1 MLLVRLRWQLL
12 LNSLRRPTRRAELGL
27 QAIWV
32 LMGAG
37 FVLLGSVGFFFGG
50 FGLLK
55 IDRADLLDLPL
66 WAIFLV
72 WQLAPVL
79 FEGYSPGL
87 NFREVSRYPIPFR
100 VLFILSA
107 AYGLSDPAAI
117 ACVCWLFSFWLG
129 IIIARPEFAFAA
141 TPALLL
147 FTVFNLFLN
156 RLVIGLFDRF
166 QSTRKGRERMV
177 LLAFV
182 AIILLNLLNIV
193 QLNISHQ
200 ARTHGFKFPE
210 WVGQAVTT
218 IREFSPPGMAAH
230 TFLQN
235 GLSALWAFSGLLLY
249 GFLAYML
256 LQRQLKVLY
265 LGEIYAETHTVH
277 RELKVRQGWRFPFL
291 DEVTAAIVE
300 KELRYIRQSFRIVLQ
315 LIYPPV
321 IFLLLAFNGTGWK
334 SFFAGR
340 SQVMLA
346 GLAGFMLMSVPNLS
360 YNVFG
365 MDKEGFGRWLLSPPP
380 LRKVLMGKNLTHAS
394 LLVVL
399 YLVVAAVL
407 LAITPVGVLPTLT
420 VTVAFFAV
428 LIIQLSAGNVVSVHW
443 PKRIELTRMNSR
455 MASNAAGL
463 ASLVVM
469 LPLTALIGTVILVSW
484 HWQLR
489 WLPLVCGVIAFA
501 ASLKLYSYVL
511 DWAARYTWEHI
522 EEITGNLGA

>member
-1 MLLVRLRWQLL
+1 M
-12 LNSLRRPTRRAELGL
+12 
-27 QAIWV
+27 

-37 FVLLGSVGFFFGG
+37 FVLVSSVGFFFGG

-66 WAIFLV
+66 WAVFLV

-87 NFREVSRYPIPFR
+87 NFREVARYPISFR
-100 VLFILSA
+100 ALFILSS

-129 IIIARPEFAFAA
+129 LIIARPEFAFAA
-141 TPALLL
+141 TPALLIFAL
-147 FTVFNLFLN
+147 FNLLLN
-156 RLVIGLFDRF
+156 RLVIGLFERF

-177 LLAFV
+177 FLTFII
-182 AIILLNLLNIV
+182 IILLNLFQFNF
-193 QLNISHQ
+193 SRM
-200 ARTHGFKFPE
+200 AGRRGFKFPE
-210 WVGQAVTT
+210 WAGQAVTT
-218 IREFSPPGMAAH
+218 IREYSPPGMAVH

-235 GLSALWAFSGLLLY
+235 GLAALWAFSGLLLY
-249 GFLAYML
+249 GFLIYWL
-256 LQRQLKVLY
+256 LQRQLSALY
-265 LGEIYAETHTVH
+265 LGEIYAETHIVH
-277 RELKVRQGWRFPFL
+277 RELKVRQGWHFPFL

-300 KELRYIRQSFRIVLQ
+300 KELRYLRQSFRIVLQ

-321 IFLLLAFNGTGWK
+321 IFLLLAFNGSGWK
-334 SFFAGR
+334 TFFSGK
-340 SQVMLA
+340 SQLMLA

-394 LLVVL
+394 LLAGL

-407 LAITPVGVLPTLT
+407 LAISPVGLLPTLT
-420 VTVAFFAV
+420 VTVAFFAI

-443 PKRIELTRMNSR
+443 PKRIELTRMNSK

-484 HWQLR
+484 HWQLP
-489 WLPLVCGVIAFA
+489 WLPLLCSVIAFA

>member
-1 MLLVRLRWQLL
+1 MLVRLRWELL
-12 LNSLRRPTRRAELGL
+12 LNSLRRSSRRAELGL
-27 QAIWV
+27 QVLWV

-37 FVLLGSVGFFFGG
+37 FVLIGSVGFFFGG

-55 IDRADLLDLPL
+55 IDRGDLLDLLL
-66 WAIFLV
+66 WGIFLV

-87 NFREVSRYPIPFR
+87 NFREVARYPISFR

-117 ACVCWLFSFWLG
+117 ACMCWLFSFWLG
-129 IIIARPEFAFAA
+129 LVIARPEFAFAA
-141 TPALLL
+141 TLALLL
-147 FTVFNLFLN
+147 FAFFNLLLN

-177 LLAFV
+177 LLTFIV
-182 AIILLNLLNIV
+182 IVLLNIFQV
-193 QLNISHQ
+193 NVSRM
-200 ARTHGFKFPE
+200 ARMHGFKFPE
-210 WVGQAVTT
+210 WVGQAVTA
-218 IREFSPPGMAAH
+218 IREYSPPGMAVH

-235 GLSALWAFSGLLLY
+235 GLSALWAFSGLLVY

-256 LQRQLKVLY
+256 LQRQLRALS
-265 LGEIYAETHTVH
+265 LGEIYAETHTVR
-277 RELKVRQGWRFPFL
+277 RELKVHKGWHFPFL

-321 IFLLLAFNGTGWK
+321 IFLLLAFNGAGWK
-334 SFFAGR
+334 TFFAGKP
-340 SQVMLA
+340 QAMLA
-346 GLAGFMLMSVPNLS
+346 GMAGFMLMSVPNLS

-365 MDKEGFGRWLLSPPP
+365 MDKEGFGRWLLSPLP
-380 LRKVLMGKNLTHAS
+380 LRKVLMAKNLTHAS
-394 LLVVL
+394 LLGGL
-399 YLVVAAVL
+399 YLIVAAVL
-407 LAITPVGVLPTLT
+407 LAMTPVGLLPTLT
-420 VTVAFFAV
+420 VTMAFFAI
-428 LIIQLSAGNVVSVHW
+428 LIIHLCAGNIVSVHW

-455 MASNAAGL
+455 MASNVAGL
-463 ASLVVM
+463 ALLVLMV
-469 LPLTALIGTVILVSW
+469 PLSALIGAVIFASW
-484 HWQLR
+484 YWQLP
-489 WLPLVCGVIAFA
+489 WLPLVSGVIVFA

>member
-1 MLLVRLRWQLL
+1 MWLRWQLL
-12 LNSLRRPTRRAELGL
+12 LNSLRRPNRRAELGL
-27 QAIWV
+27 QVLWV

-37 FVLLGSVGFFFGG
+37 FVVMGSIGFFAGG

-55 IDRADLLDLPL
+55 IDRADLLDLLL
-66 WAIFLV
+66 WAVFLI

-87 NFREVSRYPIPFR
+87 NFREVARYPISFR
-100 VLFILSA
+100 ALFILSA

-129 IIIARPEFAFAA
+129 LVIARPELALTA

-147 FTVFNLFLN
+147 FALFNLLLN

-177 LLAFV
+177 LLTFV
-182 AIILLNLLNIV
+182 IIILMNLV
-193 QLNISHQ
+193 QLNVSHL
-200 ARTHGFKFPE
+200 ARIHGLKFPE
-210 WVGQAVTT
+210 WVSQAVTT
-218 IREFSPPGMAAH
+218 IREFSPPGMAVH

-235 GLSALWAFSGLLLY
+235 GLSALWAFSGLLVY
-249 GFLAYML
+249 GFLVYML
-256 LQRQLKVLY
+256 LQRQLKTLY
-265 LGEIYAETHTVH
+265 LGEIYAETHTVR
-277 RELKVRQGWRFPFL
+277 RELKVRPGWHFPFL

-334 SFFAGR
+334 TFFAGK
-340 SQVMLA
+340 SQLMLA

-394 LLVVL
+394 LLAGL
-399 YLVVAAVL
+399 YLIVAAVL
-407 LAITPVGVLPTLT
+407 LAMTPVGLLPTLT
-420 VTVAFFAV
+420 VTVAFFAI

-455 MASNAAGL
+455 MASNAAGF

-484 HWQLR
+484 HWQLP
-489 WLPLVCGVIAFA
+489 WLPLLCGVIVFA